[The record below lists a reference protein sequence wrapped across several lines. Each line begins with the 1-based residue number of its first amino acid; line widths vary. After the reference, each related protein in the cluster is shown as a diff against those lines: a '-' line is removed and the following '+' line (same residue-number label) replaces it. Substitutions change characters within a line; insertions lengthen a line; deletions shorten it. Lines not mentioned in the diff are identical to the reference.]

1 MTVHK
6 LRGSLQEYFESM
18 IDRTIEEVAIF
29 DGELVIFLDDGKEV
43 CIWDGEMGLAMQ
55 INERP
60 EFND

>member
-1 MTVHK
+1 MV
-6 LRGSLQEYFESM
+6 G
-18 IDRTIEEVAIF
+18 RTIEEVAIF